1 MKIFTLKLLLLVF
14 FGSLLF
20 SCTKEDDGIYF
31 GKTNDLVISH
41 DASYSEMEST
51 ILILINEYRKSLN
64 LAELECLN
72 VISNVATTHTHYMVD
87 VGVLSHDN
95 FAIRAQSLIENAAA
109 KSVGENVAY
118 GFGTAQGVVNGW
130 LNSAEHKKIIEN
142 PDYTHFGISIESN
155 IDGRLY
161 FTQIFIDK

>member
-1 MKIFTLKLLLLVF
+1 MYQRRRWNIFW
-14 FGSLLF
+14 
-20 SCTKEDDGIYF
+20 EN
-31 GKTNDLVISH
+31 NDLVISH

-109 KSVGENVAY
+109 KSVGEKCRV
-118 GFGTAQGVVNGW
+118 W
-130 LNSAEHKKIIEN
+130 LWYSTRCGKWLVK
-142 PDYTHFGISIESN
+142 
-155 IDGRLY
+155 
-161 FTQIFIDK
+161 